1 MANLY
6 KESGVDIE
14 LGDKFVQKI
23 QSLISSTHNP
33 NVVQGIGGFASLY
46 KINSRQLLAAS
57 TDGVGTKVKIACAL
71 NQHKYIGQ
79 DLVAMCV
86 NDLICTGAKPL
97 FFLDYFATGK
107 LDLNVSMKVVQSIS
121 RACQDVGMALVG
133 GETAE
138 MPGVYPEGLY
148 DLAGFA
154 VGVVNVEDVL
164 DGSKIKIGDRLIGLK
179 SSGVHSNGYS
189 LIRKLFSLDEDK
201 WMKLALKP
209 TRLYANAFLK
219 LRQFFSSHIKG
230 AAHITGSGFLN
241 ISRMNDKFDYII
253 ETRPSLPPILKE
265 AVSRAQLD
273 DQNAYTTFNM
283 GIGFVIAVDPKREV
297 EIMKK
302 IIQLGEKPVA
312 LGYVTQGSGQVH
324 LRFTED
330 KLILV

>member
-14 LGDKFVQKI
+14 LGDQFVKRI
-23 QSLISSTHNP
+23 QSFISATHHP
-33 NVVQGIGGFASLY
+33 NVVHGIGGFASLY
-46 KINSRQLLAAS
+46 QINSTQLLAAS

-71 NQHKYIGQ
+71 NQHRYIGQ

-107 LDLNVSMKVVQSIS
+107 LNLQVSIKVVESIS
-121 RACQDVGMALVG
+121 RACNDVGMALVG

-138 MPGVYPEGLY
+138 MPGVYPPGLY

-154 VGVVNVEDVL
+154 VGVVNIKDVL
-164 DGSKIKIGDRLIGLK
+164 DGSKIKSGDRLIGLK
-179 SSGVHSNGYS
+179 SSGVHSNGFS
-189 LIRKLFSLDEDK
+189 LIRKLFSLKEDK

-209 TRLYANAFLK
+209 TRLYASSFLK
-219 LRQFFSSHIKG
+219 LRKAFHSYIKG

-241 ISRMNDKFDYII
+241 IPRMNEKFDYII
-253 ETRPSLPPILKE
+253 ESRPPMPLILKE
-265 AVSRAQLD
+265 AVKRAQLD
-273 DQNAYTTFNM
+273 DRNAYTTFNM
-283 GIGFVIAVDPKREV
+283 GIGFVIAVDPKHEL
-297 EIMKK
+297 EIKK
-302 IIQLGEKPVA
+302 KLIQLGENPVS
-312 LGYVTQGSGQVH
+312 LGYVTKGSGQVH
-324 LRFTED
+324 LYFTNE